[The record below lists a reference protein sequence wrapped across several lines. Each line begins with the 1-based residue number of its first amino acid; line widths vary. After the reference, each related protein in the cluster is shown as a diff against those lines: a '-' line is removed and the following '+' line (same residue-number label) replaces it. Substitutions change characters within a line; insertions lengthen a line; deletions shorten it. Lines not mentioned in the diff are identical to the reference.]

1 MPRPVLSTI
10 HIAALRH
17 NLLVIRQVAAHARVW
32 AIVKANAYG
41 HGIERVF
48 EGLRG
53 ADGFGLLDLDEAVR
67 VRQMGWRGPILLLE
81 GVFEQRDLELC
92 SRLNLWHT
100 VHCDEQI
107 HMLATHKTEV
117 PHRVFLKMN
126 SGMNRLGF
134 RPEHYRAAWTRLN
147 ALPQVD
153 EISMMTHFSDADG
166 DKGVQHQMQIFN
178 ATVQDLPGERSICNS
193 AATLRHNELGIDPG
207 DWVRPGIALYGSS
220 PDEPVH
226 TAADWSLQST
236 MTLSSKIIATQ
247 SLQKGDSVGYGS
259 TFVADKPMLIGVVAC
274 GYADGYPRHCST
286 GTPVLV
292 NGVRT
297 QMVGRVSMDML
308 TVDLTPLQ
316 VAGLQFGIGTE
327 VTLWGRTSNGAVL
340 SIDEVAKSAGTVG
353 YELMCALA
361 QRVPVLVD
369 DNQ

>member
-166 DKGVQHQMQIFN
+166 HKGVQHQMQIFN
-178 ATVQDLPGERSICNS
+178 STVQDLPGERSFCNS
-193 AATLRHNELGIDPG
+193 AATLRLDELGIDAG

-220 PDEPVH
+220 PDAPVH
-226 TAADWSLQST
+226 TAADWCTKYDDIVIKNHRYPIITKRRICRLWLYLCCRQIHANRRGSLWLCRRLSTSLQH
-236 MTLSSKIIATQ
+236 
-247 SLQKGDSVGYGS
+247 
-259 TFVADKPMLIGVVAC
+259 
-274 GYADGYPRHCST
+274 GYACFGERCTHSDGRACQH
-286 GTPVLV
+286 GHAH
-292 NGVRT
+292 G
-297 QMVGRVSMDML
+297 
-308 TVDLTPLQ
+308 
-316 VAGLQFGIGTE
+316 
-327 VTLWGRTSNGAVL
+327 
-340 SIDEVAKSAGTVG
+340 
-353 YELMCALA
+353 
-361 QRVPVLVD
+361 
-369 DNQ
+369 

>member
-1 MPRPVLSTI
+1 
-10 HIAALRH
+10 
-17 NLLVIRQVAAHARVW
+17 
-32 AIVKANAYG
+32 
-41 HGIERVF
+41 
-48 EGLRG
+48 
-53 ADGFGLLDLDEAVR
+53 
-67 VRQMGWRGPILLLE
+67 
-81 GVFEQRDLELC
+81 
-92 SRLNLWHT
+92 
-100 VHCDEQI
+100 
-107 HMLATHKTEV
+107 
-117 PHRVFLKMN
+117 
-126 SGMNRLGF
+126 
-134 RPEHYRAAWTRLN
+134 YRAAWTRLN

-178 ATVQDLPGERSICNS
+178 STVQDLPGERSFCNS
-193 AATLRHNELGIDPG
+193 AATLRLDELGIDAG

-220 PDEPVH
+220 PDAPVH

-236 MTLSSKIIATQ
+236 MTLSSKIIGIQ
-247 SLQKGDSVGYGS
+247 SLQKGESVGYGS
-259 TFVADKPMLIGVVAC
+259 TFVADKSMLIGVVAC

-316 VAGLQFGIGTE
+316 VAGLQFGIGSE
-327 VTLWGRTSNGAVL
+327 ITLWGNAKSGAVL

-369 DNQ
+369 DNLAS